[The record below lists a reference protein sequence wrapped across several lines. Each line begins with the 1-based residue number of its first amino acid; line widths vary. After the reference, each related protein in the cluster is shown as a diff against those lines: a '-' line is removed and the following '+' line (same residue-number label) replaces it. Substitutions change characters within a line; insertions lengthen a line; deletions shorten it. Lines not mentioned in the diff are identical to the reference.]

1 MSYNSNKMIRSN
13 SNHSTISLY
22 KKAIINSF
30 FYKKA
35 NELHHELT
43 QTKKIIWK
51 LRENKQKLIDELHA
65 ANRTIDT
72 MEMLNKQE
80 AALRQDIRTLVQK
93 KRQLQLDI
101 YKLKLGK
108 GILEKK

>member
-1 MSYNSNKMIRSN
+1 MTRSN
-13 SNHSTISLY
+13 SNHSPTISLV
-22 KKAIINSF
+22 KRAIINSF
-30 FYKKA
+30 CYRKA
-35 NELHHELT
+35 NELHHQLT
-43 QTKKIIWK
+43 ETKKIIWQ
-51 LRENKQKLIDELHA
+51 LRENEQKLIDELHT

-72 MEMLNKQE
+72 MEILNKQE

-101 YKLKLGK
+101 HKLKLGK